1 MGKNIPKHVA
11 IILDGNG
18 RWARMKGM
26 PRIYGHRAG
35 IKAVRKAIE
44 FSCEQGISY
53 LTLFAFSVENWG
65 RPKLEVDALMGL
77 LKEYISR
84 ELDEMMKQDI
94 RFNVIGNFAM
104 FPPDVRESLEG
115 GIKKTEGN
123 KGLVLTLALSYSGRD
138 EIVRAVNRVIRER
151 GGEGDKIDV
160 ESFRDYLDSPWIPDP
175 DLLIRTSGEQR
186 ISNFMLWQLA
196 YTEIFITDKLWPQFT
211 KKEFERA
218 IREFSRRQ
226 RRFGL
231 TEGQIR

>member
-1 MGKNIPKHVA
+1 MGKNIPRHVA

-35 IKAVRKAIE
+35 IKAVRRAIE
-44 FSCEQGISY
+44 FACDKGIGY

-65 RPKLEVDALMGL
+65 RPKAEVDALMGL

-84 ELDEMMKQDI
+84 ELDEMMRQDI
-94 RFNVIGNFAM
+94 RFNVIGNFEM
-104 FPPDVRESLEG
+104 FPPDVSKSLKRG
-115 GIKKTEGN
+115 MAKTRGN
-123 KGLVLTLALSYSGRD
+123 RGLVLTLALSYSGRD
-138 EIVRAVNRVIRER
+138 EIVRAVNRVVREAKE
-151 GGEGDKIDV
+151 GGNEIDV
-160 ESFRDYLDSPWIPDP
+160 DSFRDYLDSPWIPDP

-196 YTEIFITDKLWPQFT
+196 YTEIFITEKLWPQFT

-231 TEGQIR
+231 IEGQIK